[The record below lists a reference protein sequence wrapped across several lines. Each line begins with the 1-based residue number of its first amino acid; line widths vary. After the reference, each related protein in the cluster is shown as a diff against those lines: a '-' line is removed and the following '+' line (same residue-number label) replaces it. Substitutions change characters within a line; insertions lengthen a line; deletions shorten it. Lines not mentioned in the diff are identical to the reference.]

1 MNAPKIEE
9 RVFLLP
15 DEQKVHYE
23 EDNKIESAA
32 NFTVIKEDHT
42 IGNPIRVQLL
52 RNPDVLFAGYRMPHP
67 LIDQMKLKIQTK
79 SATTP
84 VTALGDAITA
94 LTKELGEI
102 NKQFEHAVA
111 EYKEKENAGAME
123 Y

>member
-52 RNPDVLFAGYRMPHP
+52 RNPDVIFAGYRMPHP
-67 LIDQMKLKIQTK
+67 LEDKMRLKIQTK
-79 SATTP
+79 SSTTP
-84 VTALGDAITA
+84 VTALGDAIVA
-94 LTKELGEI
+94 LQKELGKI
-102 NKQFEHAVA
+102 NVAFDNAVG
-111 EYKEKENAGAME
+111 EYKEKESAGAMQF
-123 Y
+123 